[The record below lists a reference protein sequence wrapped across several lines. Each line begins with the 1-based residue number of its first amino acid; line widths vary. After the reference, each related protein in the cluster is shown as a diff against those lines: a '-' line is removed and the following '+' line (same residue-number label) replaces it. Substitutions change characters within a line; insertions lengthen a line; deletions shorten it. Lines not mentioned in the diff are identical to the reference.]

1 MQHLST
7 LRLPTL
13 QLPYSNQPGISP
25 EGEIPRRRP
34 SNSRI
39 YIEKCLQLKYAVSIP
54 DKNLDLL
61 KTGTAW
67 TLRVMMTFQRWKP
80 ACIKW
85 LGWWNFTENARRDR
99 LGWFGLCSHTAMKL
113 RVFSDILWSSCFED
127 YDIKTEICISYTF
140 RSHFALLNKHHK
152 FSANV
157 R

>member
-54 DKNLDLL
+54 DKTLDLL

-113 RVFSDILWSSCFED
+113 RVFSDILWSSCLED
-127 YDIKTEICISYTF
+127 YDIKTETRISYTF
-140 RSHFALLNKHHK
+140 RSHFAFLNKRHK